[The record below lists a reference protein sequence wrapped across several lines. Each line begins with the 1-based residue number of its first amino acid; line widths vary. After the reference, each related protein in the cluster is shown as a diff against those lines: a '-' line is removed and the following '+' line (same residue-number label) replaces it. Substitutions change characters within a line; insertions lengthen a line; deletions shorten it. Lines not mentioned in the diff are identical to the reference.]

1 MTGSKPLL
9 VLALGDVET
18 PTLWCLGDA
27 DEPQWRQAGALL
39 PQTAL
44 PIDAS
49 KCQVLVCVPGQSVT
63 LQGVLFTG
71 PSRAVTPLAL
81 AYQCED
87 NLLEEVEQLHW
98 VILGRQEEKYALAGY
113 RHADM
118 QRWLSQLADWGITP
132 DRLLPDTLCGP
143 IDESHFYPWQGR
155 LLCRTSSWSGYSLP
169 PHWLPPSADATVLD
183 ASPLSPCDVL
193 WNRARGEAN
202 TSASL
207 LQGKYKPTPRWQRN
221 PFWHHWPAVAGVALM
236 LGAMTAGGLHYR
248 YQTGQTL
255 QQRDALYQRLFVGQ
269 PIAPDPLAKSAGY
282 IRGLQEAKSPRQFF
296 ELAAQ
301 AQQALKGTSGHRVIG
316 LAFEAD
322 KSALTLRLQSTELQ
336 PFTKI
341 NDQGNTLEMH
351 VDPENHQGTLTLRE
365 NL

>member
-1 MTGSKPLL
+1 MTGLKPLL
-9 VLALGDVET
+9 VLALGDVDM
-18 PTLWCLGDA
+18 PALWCLGDP

-39 PQTAL
+39 SQTAL

-49 KCQVLVCVPGQSVT
+49 QCRVLVCVPGQSVT
-63 LQGVLFTG
+63 LQEVLFTG
-71 PSRAVTPLAL
+71 PSRAATPLAL

-87 NLLEEVEQLHW
+87 NLLEEVEQLYW
-98 VILGRQEEKYALAGY
+98 VILGRQEDKYALAGY

-143 IDESHFYPWQGR
+143 IDESHFYRWQGR
-155 LLCRTSSWSGYSLP
+155 LLCRTSPWSGYSLP

-183 ASPLSPCDVL
+183 AVPLSPCDVL
-193 WNRARGEAN
+193 WNRARGEAK
-202 TSASL
+202 TSVSL
-207 LQGKYKPTPRWQRN
+207 LQGKYKPIAHWQRN
-221 PFWHHWPAVAGVALM
+221 PFWRHWPAVAGVALM
-236 LGAMTAGGLHYR
+236 LGALAAGGLHYR

-269 PIAPDPLAKSAGY
+269 PIAPDPLAKSADY
-282 IRGLQEAKSPRQFF
+282 IRALQEAKSPRQFF
-296 ELAAQ
+296 DLAAQ
-301 AQQALKGTSGHRVIG
+301 AQQALKKIPDQRVTG

-322 KSALTLRLQSTELQ
+322 KSVLTLRLQGTALQ
-336 PFTKI
+336 PCSKI
-341 NDQGNTLEMH
+341 NDQGITLELR
-351 VDPENHQGTLTLRE
+351 VDPGNQQGTLTLRE

>member
-9 VLALGDVET
+9 VLALGDAEM

-27 DEPQWRQAGALL
+27 AEPQWRQAGVLL
-39 PQTAL
+39 SPTGL

-49 KCQVLVCVPGQSVT
+49 QCRVLVCVPGQSVT
-63 LQGVLFTG
+63 LQEVLFTG
-71 PSRAVTPLAL
+71 PSRAATPLAL

-87 NLLEEVEQLHW
+87 KVLEEVEQLHW

-132 DRLLPDTLCGP
+132 DRFLPDTLCGP
-143 IDESHFYPWQGR
+143 IDESHFYRWQGR
-155 LLCRTSSWSGYSLP
+155 LLCRTSPWSGYSLP
-169 PHWLPPSADATVLD
+169 SHWPLPTADATVRD
-183 ASPLSPCDVL
+183 AVPLSPCDVL

-202 TSASL
+202 TSVSL
-207 LQGKYKPTPRWQRN
+207 LQGKYKALPRWQRN
-221 PFWHHWPAVAGVALM
+221 PFWRHWPAVAGVTLM
-236 LGAMTAGGLHYR
+236 LGALAAGGLQYR
-248 YQTGQTL
+248 YQTGQTIQL
-255 QQRDALYQRLFVGQ
+255 RDALYQRLFVGQ
-269 PIAPDPLAKSAGY
+269 PIAPDPLEKSAVY
-282 IRGLQEAKSPRQFF
+282 IRALQEEKSPRHFF
-296 ELAAQ
+296 DLAAQ
-301 AQQALKGTSGHRVIG
+301 AQQALTGIPEHRVIG

-322 KSALTLRLQSTELQ
+322 KSVLTLRLQGAALQ

-341 NDQGNTLEMH
+341 NDQGNRLELR
-351 VDPENHQGTLTLRE
+351 VDPGNRQGTLTLRE